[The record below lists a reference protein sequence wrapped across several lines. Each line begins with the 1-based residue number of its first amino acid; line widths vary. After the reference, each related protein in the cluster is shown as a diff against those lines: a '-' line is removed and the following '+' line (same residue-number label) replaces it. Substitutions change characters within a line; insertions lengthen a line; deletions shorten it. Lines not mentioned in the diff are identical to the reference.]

1 MKNYTRLFITFFIF
15 YCFSFTGISQK
26 TKEVNKPFLLTKT
39 SSMRYVSPLSS
50 RQSLIPYEYVEK
62 EAKDGRS
69 RGYEY
74 SPGTRTYGDDILTR
88 NPFPSNE
95 VRQGRAPSLVF
106 DAYAAGGSPTDPS
119 GAVGPNHYFTVFNTG
134 FIIYDKS
141 GVALTGQLA
150 VENIFSS
157 GGCCDLTVSYDN
169 AADRWVVSYLFSSG
183 GAEIAVSDG
192 PDPLTTGWNL
202 YTISAIQD
210 YQKLSVWSD
219 GYYITENTGGTS
231 KIWAL
236 ERDQMLAGNP
246 AAQIQGFNLPGIVT
260 NGFFSPQA
268 FNVSNS
274 DLPATGS
281 LPIVY
286 MYDNNWGGGGSD
298 HIKLWEV
305 DVDWVTS
312 GNSSISGTPQQ
323 IPVSAFNSLFDN
335 GSFSNLAQ
343 PSGGISIDALQ
354 ATIMNQ
360 AQFRRFTGHNSAVF
374 NFVVDVDGS
383 STKQAGIRWMEF
395 RQSGDGQP
403 WSLFQEGTYVA
414 ADNKHAW
421 NASLAMD
428 DQGNI
433 GMGYTGMS
441 SDNSTNGNVRVSTF
455 YTGRLSG
462 DTAGTMTIAEEIIA
476 IGNGLFTN
484 ERYGDY
490 SKIDVDP
497 SDDQTFWFIDE
508 YINNSRKGVVGVFKI
523 APDAPVISFGSTA
536 GTFSEDTN
544 CSYTDIDVPVNI
556 ALNPSANA
564 DVSFTVNGSSTATNL
579 LDFELLTPSVT
590 FPMGLNTSQNMT
602 LRIYNDGFVESDETI
617 IIDFT
622 VENNGGN
629 AEGNTNANSYILT
642 INDDDNVPIS
652 SQNVTLF
659 SEGFETYSNF
669 NISPIGGWT
678 MLDNDGDSSYG
689 SITYDFT
696 NENYT
701 GTFIVFNSSQTTP
714 SAAGTAW
721 DAHSGN
727 KSYYCF
733 DSTGNVSGTPIENDD
748 YIFSPQINLSGTGSE
763 LKFWAKSLTDQ
774 YGLERFRVGISTTN
788 TNPASFTFLT
798 PNPYAEAPIDWT
810 EYTYDLTSY
819 DGNDIYIT
827 FHVVSADAF
836 AFMLDDV
843 TVTTNVSTTIQT
855 AVNTGSTNDEQSLA
869 TSGTIYTSDSTT
881 GDVMLDITNNN
892 PDDYGCLEV
901 SVSRAGTGAQSY
913 NGSANPDL
921 VMDKT
926 FEILSENTT
935 GGNGDTN
942 ITFYFTEAEIA
953 GWESVTSNSRNNLV
967 IGREI
972 GGVIT
977 EVVTPSFGAFGTDVT
992 LTGNFTDVRGTY
1004 YFGTSN
1010 PVIDMNPCPNDPN
1023 LWRLSGEWSKGVP
1036 PTTDD
1041 MVIFLF
1047 NSYDTSNG
1055 DLDVCSLITYND
1067 VTINAGEY
1075 IKVAGDI
1082 TINGS
1087 GSLTIEHEGSLVQVD
1102 DNASVTNNGLIEVK
1116 KITPVNTHDSFSI
1129 LGSPMD
1135 GTTRDGAYVA
1145 NNVVMKHDTNL
1156 FDLDPNVTAIDPLSE
1171 HFADEEGDNWIF
1183 MNGTLSN
1190 NPAEGYL
1197 VGPTTA
1203 AVAYELNYNQ
1213 GTLNNGVYNYPV
1225 IYNGSKS
1232 ESANILSNPYASA
1245 IDVHKLIQDNNT
1257 IIDEVYYW
1265 EHLTP
1270 PGAYPGYRFENWSM
1284 GDISMRNIGGG
1295 VGAPNAGPPTPP
1307 VPSRYMPSGQGFGI
1321 KAKTGGILVFDNS
1334 MRVTG
1339 PNTGYRNSEL
1349 IERLYIHVV
1358 NPTYQLQSS
1367 ALIAFTEDATDGY
1380 ESNYD
1385 SNRLATPV
1393 SIYSVLEDKELAIQG
1408 RSVFNENHIIPIGFR
1423 TQVDESQFYIISLGD
1438 IEGDNLSEATV
1449 YLKDNLLDIT
1459 TNLSEENYTFTS
1471 NESNQKDRFVI
1482 VFTEEVLS
1490 NQDFNESSIVV
1501 YPNPT
1506 EDQLTIASPLSQ
1518 ITEVS
1523 IYDVRGRVIQTIEVN
1538 NQNNYQINT
1547 QTLDSSMYFVKITT
1561 QNGSITKRIIKQ

>member
-1 MKNYTRLFITFFIF
+1 MKRIVFLVLSCLSFVGIAQITD
-15 YCFSFTGISQK
+15 
-26 TKEVNKPFLLTKT
+26 VNKPFLVTET
-39 SSMRYVSPLSS
+39 SSFRYVTPLSS

-88 NPFPSNE
+88 NPIPSNE

-305 DVDWVTS
+305 DVDWGTS

-523 APDAPVISFGSTA
+523 APDAPIISFGSTS
-536 GTFSEDTN
+536 GTISEDTN

-556 ALNPSANA
+556 ALGPSVNA
-564 DVSFTVNGSSTATNL
+564 DVSFTVNGSSTATNG
-579 LDFELLTPSVT
+579 LDFDLLTSDVT
-590 FPMGLNTSQNMT
+590 FPMGLNIPRNMI
-602 LRIYNDGFVESDETI
+602 LRIYHDGFVESDETI
-617 IIDFT
+617 VIDFT
-622 VENNGGN
+622 VDANGGDATVN
-629 AEGNTNANSYILT
+629 ENSDSFVLT
-642 INDDDNVPIS
+642 INDDDDAPVSTQVVAIYNEDFDDGDYEVETGGNAGSDFWSAGNTSSASSTYWNTTGNNTTFAFTNDDACNCDKGNDTLTTDVFSLAGSYTAATLSFDHAFSDVSPEIGDVLIS
-652 SQNVTLF
+652 TGGSFTQLLAL
-659 SEGFETYSNF
+659 SNTSTGAAAKTTPWVNGITF
-669 NISPIGGWT
+669 DLTPYVGQASVRIQFRYNDGGAWAYGMAIDNISV
-678 MLDNDGDSSYG
+678 NA
-689 SITYDFT
+689 IT
-696 NENYT
+696 
-701 GTFIVFNSSQTTP
+701 
-714 SAAGTAW
+714 
-721 DAHSGN
+721 
-727 KSYYCF
+727 
-733 DSTGNVSGTPIENDD
+733 
-748 YIFSPQINLSGTGSE
+748 
-763 LKFWAKSLTDQ
+763 
-774 YGLERFRVGISTTN
+774 
-788 TNPASFTFLT
+788 
-798 PNPYAEAPIDWT
+798 
-810 EYTYDLTSY
+810 
-819 DGNDIYIT
+819 
-827 FHVVSADAF
+827 
-836 AFMLDDV
+836 
-843 TVTTNVSTTIQT
+843 STTIQT
-855 AVNTGSTNDEQSLA
+855 AVNTSSTNDQQSLV
-869 TSGTIYTSDSTT
+869 TSGTIYTSDSVS
-881 GDVMLDITNNN
+881 GNVMMDITNNN
-892 PDDYGCLEV
+892 SSDDYGCLEV
-901 SVSRAGTGAQSY
+901 SVSRAGTGAQPY
-913 NGSANPDL
+913 NGSVAPDL

-926 FEILSENTT
+926 CEILSENTT

-1213 GTLNNGVYNYPV
+1213 GTLNNGVYDYPV

-1349 IERLYIHVV
+1349 IERLYIHLV

-1547 QTLDSSMYFVKITT
+1547 QTLESSMYFVKITT